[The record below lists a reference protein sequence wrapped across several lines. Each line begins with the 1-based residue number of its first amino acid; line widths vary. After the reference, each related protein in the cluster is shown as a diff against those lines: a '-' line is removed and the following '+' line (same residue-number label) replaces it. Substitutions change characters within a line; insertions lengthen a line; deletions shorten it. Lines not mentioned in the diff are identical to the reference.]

1 MSNKISISEGFNEK
15 VTQKVRDVFLD
26 LLPEDAFTDL
36 VNKEVSAFFEESA
49 EFTITKGNNG
59 GYNRPSTPDTIGGK
73 VSPFRLI
80 VWEAVNKMVRDKIQA
95 HLHSDKFR
103 TDVTYN
109 EFGQQQVEELNEF
122 MDAKL
127 EHFAMGMAKNMFKD
141 LFASAIE
148 QSKMTT
154 MNEVNNALAQ
164 RGI

>member
-1 MSNKISISEGFNEK
+1 MTNKISISEGFNEK

-26 LLPEDAFTDL
+26 LLPEDVFTDL
-36 VNKEVSAFFEESA
+36 VNKEVSAFFEESV
-49 EFTITKGNNG
+49 EFTITKGSG
-59 GYNRPSTPDTIGGK
+59 FTRPDTIASK

-80 VWEAVNKMVRDKIQA
+80 VWEAVNKMVREKIQA

-109 EFGQQQVEELNEF
+109 EFGLQQVEELNEF

-127 EHFAMGMAKNMFKD
+127 EHFAMSMAKNMFKD

-148 QSKMTT
+148 QSKMTA
-154 MNEVNNALAQ
+154 MVEVNDALSR
-164 RGI
+164 RGM